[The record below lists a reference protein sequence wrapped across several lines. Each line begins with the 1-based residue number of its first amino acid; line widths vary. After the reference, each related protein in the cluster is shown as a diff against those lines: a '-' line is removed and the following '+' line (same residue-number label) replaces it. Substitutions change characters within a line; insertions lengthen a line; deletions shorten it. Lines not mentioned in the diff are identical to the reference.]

1 MRCTPVIYILLFLLA
16 STSMYSCKKE
26 QLLTSG
32 GQVTFSVDTLTFDTV
47 FTSRGNVTASI
58 KIYNPQNQAI
68 KLSSVGLLK
77 GASSYF
83 DINVNGTPGNTVSDV
98 DIAAKDSIYV
108 FATVSIDP
116 TNQNTPFLVTDEL
129 VANLNG
135 REYKL
140 PLRAFGQNAHYIVDS
155 VLKTQT
161 WLTDKPYVIFRNA
174 LVEEGNT
181 LTIPAG
187 CRVYVSA
194 NSRLFI
200 EGTLRVNG
208 TKTDS
213 VVFQGDRLDRKY
225 FGNEGYPG
233 EWGGFY
239 FTSKSRNSELRYAIL
254 RNCGN
259 STSLGEG
266 TFTPAAIQVNIDTI
280 NDNNYQLR
288 MYNTIIENSIG
299 YGLLAFSSTVYAENC
314 LINACGAQAFA
325 AFEGGGYDFFNCDF
339 IIYGDNKISHI
350 DNPTVALLN
359 YRDIDNVSYVS
370 GPLRAS
376 MTNCIVWGSL
386 ENELFTRSKGTGT
399 YDVTLNNCLIRL
411 KETLPAEVKANNNIL
426 NQDPNF
432 TDHKNWN
439 FRLKSG
445 SPAINAGITPPA
457 PVVINRDLDDK
468 ARDVQIDIGCY
479 EF

>member
-1 MRCTPVIYILLFLLA
+1 MRNTPVIYILLFLLV
-16 STSMYSCKKE
+16 STSLYSCKKE
-26 QLLTSG
+26 QLLSSG

-47 FTSRGNVTASI
+47 FTNKGNVTASI

-108 FATVSIDP
+108 FATVNIDP

-129 VANLNG
+129 VASLNG
-135 REYKL
+135 KEYKL
-140 PLRAFGQNAHYIVDS
+140 PLQAFGQNAHYIVDS

-161 WLTDKPYVIFRNA
+161 WLTDKPYIIYKNA
-174 LVEEGNT
+174 LVEAGNT

-194 NSRLFI
+194 NSRLFV
-200 EGTLRVNG
+200 EGTLKVNG

-239 FTSKSRNSELRYAIL
+239 FTSKSRDNELHYAIL

-259 STSLGEG
+259 STSLGDG

-299 YGLLAFSSTVYAENC
+299 YGVLAFSSTVYAENC

-325 AFEGGGYDFFNCDF
+325 AFEGGGYDLYNCDF

-350 DNPTVALLN
+350 DNPAVALLN

-370 GPLRAS
+370 GPLRAT

-386 ENELFTRSKGTGT
+386 ETEFFTRSKGTGT
-399 YDVTLNNCLIRL
+399 YDVTLTNCLL
-411 KETLPAEVKANNNIL
+411 KTKEALPAEVKVSNNIL
-426 NQDPNF
+426 NQDPQF
-432 TDHKNWN
+432 IDYQNWD
-439 FRLKSG
+439 FKLKQG
-445 SPAINAGITPPA
+445 SPAINAGATPQP
-457 PVVINRDLDDK
+457 PVVINKDLNDKTRD
-468 ARDVQIDIGCY
+468 AQIDIGCY
-479 EF
+479 EY